1 MLLQT
6 IMFHN
11 FNLNLFIIQ
20 IVTLLFAVTVH
31 EVAHGY
37 VASKMGDNT
46 ARLAGRLTLNP
57 LKHLDFIGSF
67 LLPAILA
74 LSRSPIIFGYAKP
87 VPVNF
92 AKLRDYR
99 KGVLYVA
106 SAGVLANLVLAV
118 IAGVLFQIASNF
130 KSLLYMSIFRP
141 FFVDF
146 LNILF
151 YSVVINTVLAI
162 FNLIPIPPL
171 DGSRILAMVLPP
183 PIREQ
188 FERIERFGIILIFIL
203 LMTNSMGKII
213 SFFITPLLS
222 FLLGI

>member
-1 MLLQT
+1 
-6 IMFHN
+6 MFHD
-11 FNLNLFIIQ
+11 LNINVFLIQ
-20 IVTLLFAVTVH
+20 IGTLLFAVTVH

-74 LSRSPIIFGYAKP
+74 LSRSPIVFGYAKP

-92 AKLRDYR
+92 TNLRDYR
-99 KGVLYVA
+99 KGVLCVA
-106 SAGVLANLVLAV
+106 SAGVTANLVLAV

-130 KSLLYMSIFRP
+130 TSLLHVPIFAP
-141 FFVDF
+141 FFINF

-151 YSVVINTVLAI
+151 YTVVINSVLAI
-162 FNLIPIPPL
+162 FNLIPVPPL
-171 DGSRILAMVLPP
+171 DGSRILAVFLPAP
-183 PIREQ
+183 LREQ
-188 FERIERFGIILIFIL
+188 FRRIERFGMIILFIL
-203 LMTNSMGKII
+203 LMTDSLSKII
-213 SFFITPLLS
+213 SFIIKPLIS
-222 FLLGI
+222 FLLGN